1 MRALIFLL
9 FLIFASWLTFAEDTA
24 STNQTHDLMQ
34 MTSKER
40 FQQLKFTT
48 PAYRKEAL
56 RLVIEEANQ
65 VAHELN
71 LLEPLPIVETNL
83 VSAYI
88 PAPGMARRLGGGL
101 GNITTSNY
109 TYYVSVANKFSFL
122 EKRNMEQEYIRLR
135 NQYLWSVKRMD
146 TNVAYQAATQFLAA
160 ASMDVIALNQDC
172 DVHIDAFMP
181 EGINGKVFVP
191 VYGIH
196 WTSKN
201 PEIRGSVA
209 EVKYIEPTK
218 TICQLR
224 VSKPEYILR
233 KSLLIT
239 NLDFLLSQTNA
250 PSSSNAPAPP

>member
-1 MRALIFLL
+1 MTIQTMRILVIILL
-9 FLIFASWLTFAEDTA
+9 SGLVSVFAQDN
-24 STNQTHDLMQ
+24 TNSRPNIDSIKAA
-34 MTSKER
+34 SKER
-40 FQQLKFTT
+40 FQQLMLTT
-48 PAYRKEAL
+48 PAYRSEAL
-56 RLVIEEANQ
+56 RLVIGEANR
-65 VAHELN
+65 VAVELH
-71 LLEPLPIVETNL
+71 LPESLPIVESNL
-83 VSAYI
+83 VSTYI

-122 EKRNMEQEYIRLR
+122 EKRNMEQEYLHLR
-135 NQYLWSVKRMD
+135 NQFLWPVKRMD
-146 TNVAYQAATQFLAA
+146 TNAAYQAATQFLAA
-160 ASMDVIALNQDC
+160 ASMDVKALSQDC

-181 EGINGKVFVP
+181 EGINGKFFVP

-233 KSLLIT
+233 NPLQIV
-239 NLDFLLSQTNA
+239 NLDLLLSQTNA
-250 PSSSNAPAPP
+250 PDAAANK